1 MKLKNKLRHNIL
13 ALIVIMFLI
22 PFYSNGQSN
31 TSSPYSKFGIG
42 DLASV
47 AYGRNLALGG
57 TGYGLRDM
65 YFINLKNPAAVTAVD
80 SMNFLF
86 EMGVNVKTTRSD
98 AVEHDEKYW
107 NGNLTHIVASH
118 RINRS
123 LMASYGLMPYTNIG
137 YRLRTMKVVEGDETF
152 ALTDWEGSG
161 GINKLFLNLGLK
173 LSEKFSLGGEFAY
186 YYGPVTESRKTW
198 TLKQSSNPSFYHTST
213 KYKGASFKLG
223 GQLNIPIN
231 TNGSNLNIGGA
242 FSTGQRLWGKSEI
255 LIQQQYGSSAI
266 DSIYYYEDNATSVFS
281 PMSYGV
287 GFGLTLKGKYLL
299 AGDIEMADWRTV
311 NDDKA
316 YIPQTIYS
324 LGFEILPA
332 NKQSYFSRCSYRFG
346 YRYDSGYIQT
356 KGYDIDDIR
365 FSVGLGLPIQ
375 KSASMINVSFEAGQR
390 GTEKLGL
397 VRERYSQLTVAFSLQ
412 DFWFIP
418 RKVN

>member
-57 TGYGLRDM
+57 TGYGLRDR

-137 YRLRTMKVVEGDETF
+137 FRLRTMKVVEGDETF

-173 LSEKFSLGGEFAY
+173 FSEKFSLGGEFAY

-198 TLKQSSNPSFYHTST
+198 TLQQSSNPSFYHTST
-213 KYKGASFKLG
+213 KYRGASFKLG
-223 GQLNIPIN
+223 AQLTIPIN
-231 TNGSNLNIGGA
+231 TNGSSLNIGGA
-242 FSTGQRLWGKSEI
+242 FSTGQRLWGTSEI

-287 GFGLTLKGKYLL
+287 G
-299 AGDIEMADWRTV
+299 
-311 NDDKA
+311 
-316 YIPQTIYS
+316 
-324 LGFEILPA
+324 
-332 NKQSYFSRCSYRFG
+332 
-346 YRYDSGYIQT
+346 
-356 KGYDIDDIR
+356 
-365 FSVGLGLPIQ
+365 VG
-375 KSASMINVSFEAGQR
+375 
-390 GTEKLGL
+390 
-397 VRERYSQLTVAFSLQ
+397 
-412 DFWFIP
+412 
-418 RKVN
+418 